1 MMDGRDTYGIDL
13 LIPRGVA
20 LEDLVAALQS
30 EARIPQEAIVRPG
43 DDEAARGLA
52 IYGYPVW
59 AAIHSYPSGEISWKA
74 DLGAK
79 TPREHVAIGQ
89 LIAQRLGTAIVWP
102 DEATLAP
109 NAAIRCA
116 PNGATLSVSLVDIE
130 SDDGDLAGFIV
141 QIPRIDETPAK
152 IAKRNSWK
160 SVALVDG
167 VEVPYRS
174 AFSAREFERI
184 KCGLIPKDMEDKW
197 FIYYEA
203 PHLFLHRSWTGQG
216 VYRLTFDEKADEA
229 LSIEALCAKDVL
241 SRSTPAYHARL
252 VHWLIHNLLLG
263 ANEPFPLPPGDSGDD
278 GVLQHHTGGTAYA
291 ELKSP
296 PTGRRWWE
304 RWLGP
309 K

>member
-1 MMDGRDTYGIDL
+1 MEGRETYGIDL

-20 LEDLVAALQS
+20 LEDLVAALRS
-30 EARIPQEAIVRPG
+30 VARIPQEAIVRPG
-43 DDEAARGLA
+43 DDQAARGLA
-52 IYGYPVW
+52 IYGYSVW
-59 AAIHSYPSGEISWKA
+59 AAIHSYPSGEIAWKA

-79 TPREHVAIGQ
+79 TPRDHVAVGR
-89 LIAQRLGTAIVWP
+89 LIAQDLGTAVVWP
-102 DEATLAP
+102 DEATLAS

-116 PNGATLSVSLVDIE
+116 SDGTIVSVSLVDIE
-130 SDDGDLAGFIV
+130 TEDGDLAGFTV
-141 QIPRIDETPAK
+141 QIPKIDETPAK

-184 KCGLIPKDMEDKW
+184 KRGLIPKDMEDKW

-216 VYRLTFDEKADEA
+216 VYRLTFDETTDGA
-229 LSIEALCAKDVL
+229 LSIEALCAIDAL
-241 SRSTPAYHARL
+241 SRSTPAYQARL
-252 VHWLIHNLLLG
+252 VHWLIHTLLLA
-263 ANEPFPLPPGDSGDD
+263 ANEPFPLPPDDSSDD
-278 GVLQHHTGGTAYA
+278 GVLQHHISGTAYA

-296 PTGRRWWE
+296 PTGRRWWA